1 VNDELEMILKE
12 ATVVSSAYY
21 QQHLP
26 ERLRKPKMS
35 SAKIVGVPN
44 DIQVDHLPSE
54 KPKL

>member
-1 VNDELEMILKE
+1 MNGELEMILKD
-12 ATVVSSAYY
+12 ATVVSLEDY

-44 DIQVDHLPSE
+44 DIQVGQLPY
-54 KPKL
+54 KTPKL